1 MRTWMLTAGLIATLS
16 LALPAAAQPAGP
28 MPVTHDEIER
38 MLGDLAGQLQGLGQ
52 RFGSHFGPAET
63 PPERPLI
70 TIMLEHREDL
80 GLSAA
85 QVQEIERLRGGFER
99 QAIKLDAD
107 RRIAQMDLASL
118 LRAEPVELDKVEA
131 KVREIERLRADLR
144 IGRIRAI
151 EQAKAQLTK
160 EQRTRLVAIAERA
173 GPWPRLSGP
182 PRAPAPERF

>member
-1 MRTWMLTAGLIATLS
+1 
-16 LALPAAAQPAGP
+16 
-28 MPVTHDEIER
+28 
-38 MLGDLAGQLQGLGQ
+38 
-52 RFGSHFGPAET
+52 
-63 PPERPLI
+63 
-70 TIMLEHREDL
+70 
-80 GLSAA
+80 LSAA

-182 PRAPAPERF
+182 PRAPAPERFLAVPRGRRARPPERRALVPRPWSALAGRGAA